1 MTSTKP
7 YLLRA
12 LHEWC
17 TDNGLTPYIAV
28 AVDDSVEVP
37 PHVVS
42 NGEVVLNISYEA
54 TGGLQ
59 IGNERI
65 TFQARF
71 GGIARDISVPIGRV
85 QAIYARENG
94 EGMAFPILSTVESDA
109 SQKEGDRSSSPPA
122 RSPAGRGLSL
132 VPAETATTSEPD
144 DEPPPNNSSPTVR
157 TLRRIK

>member
-37 PHVVS
+37 AHVVS
-42 NGEVVLNISYEA
+42 NGEVVLNISYDA

-59 IGNERI
+59 IGNDRI
-65 TFQARF
+65 TFKARF
-71 GGIARDISVPIGRV
+71 NGVAQDISVPVSRV
-85 QAIYARENG
+85 LAIYARENG
-94 EGMAFPILSTVESDA
+94 EGMAFPVTPDTGSPSR
-109 SQKEGDRSSSPPA
+109 EGEENSSPQPS
-122 RSPAGRGLSL
+122 RPVRNLSL
-132 VPAETATTSEPD
+132 VSSETTSASGPD
-144 DEPPPNNSSPTVR
+144 EDPPPNNSSPNSR

>member
-37 PHVVS
+37 VHVVS
-42 NGEVVLNISYEA
+42 DGEVVLNISYDA

-59 IGNERI
+59 IGNDRI
-65 TFQARF
+65 TFKARF
-71 GGIARDISVPIGRV
+71 GGVAQDISVPVTRIL
-85 QAIYARENG
+85 AIYARENG
-94 EGMAFPILSTVESDA
+94 EGMAFPVLGEKERQTTKGDGSTSL
-109 SQKEGDRSSSPPA
+109 QSPRPV
-122 RSPAGRGLSL
+122 PNLSL
-132 VPAETATTSEPD
+132 VPSEAISAPAPD
-144 DEPPPNNSSPTVR
+144 EDPPPNNSSPNSR